1 MLGQIAQPQTPQL
14 LVDLPFRRVA
24 VLVQGLQ
31 ITEDPHELFAGNAQ
45 FFGIHVAAFSS
56 TLKWSRVGRGDL
68 RISASDGWAQW
79 YADSTWPDAEYTVTA
94 RVFRRRQRFI
104 FELSISL

>member
-56 TLKWSRVGRGDL
+56 TLNGRGWVRGDF
-68 RISASDGWAQW
+68 RISASDVWAQW
-79 YADSTWPDAEYTVTA
+79 YAHSTWLDAAYTATA
-94 RVFRRRQRFI
+94 RVFRRRRR
-104 FELSISL
+104 